1 MSMSLRSLAAFK
13 WLFLAAA
20 LVTLAACEP
29 SSTDTTD
36 SPDAPFDAP
45 AESLPS
51 E

>member
-1 MSMSLRSLAAFK
+1 MSLSIRSLATVK
-13 WLFLAAA
+13 WVFLALTVVA
-20 LVTLAACEP
+20 LAACEP

-45 AESLPS
+45 ADSVPS